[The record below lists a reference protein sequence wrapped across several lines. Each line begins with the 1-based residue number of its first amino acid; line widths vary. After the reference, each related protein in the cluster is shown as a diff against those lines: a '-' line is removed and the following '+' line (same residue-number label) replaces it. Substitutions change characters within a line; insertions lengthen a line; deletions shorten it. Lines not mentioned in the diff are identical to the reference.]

1 MARQAEKGRA
11 FHALHQRDQVYRS
24 ILLKFAAA
32 SR

>member
-1 MARQAEKGRA
+1 MARQAEKGKA
-11 FHALHQRDQVYRS
+11 FHAPHQRHQVCKS